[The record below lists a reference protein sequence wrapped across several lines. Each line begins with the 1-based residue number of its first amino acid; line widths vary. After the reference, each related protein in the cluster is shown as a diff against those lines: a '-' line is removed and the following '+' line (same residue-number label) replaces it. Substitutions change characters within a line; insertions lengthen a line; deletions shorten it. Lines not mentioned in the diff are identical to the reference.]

1 VALFY
6 DHAYFHLPVRERIQQ
21 IRDALHFHDRSHREQ
36 WNESFQEGSDAGPP
50 VTDGHVILGPD
61 TRETIRQ
68 VRRELALLDFE
79 GGGGKGRAAL
89 EILESLPTWHYVVQ
103 GKPDADLS
111 LTTVVNDLDV
121 LLHLLPAT
129 SAANVT
135 PITDA
140 GQPPPEHVGPSS
152 AVITIQRDEL
162 ESNVTRQP
170 PVLPQT
176 QKQATLIG
184 GKLHDARK
192 RRGHKQEH
200 IAELLNVDVS
210 TISRWER
217 GDQEPSEQH
226 RPRILAYID
235 QELDTDSK

>member
-1 VALFY
+1 MPVFY
-6 DHAYFHLPVRERIQQ
+6 GPGYFHLPTRERIEQM
-21 IRDALHFHDRSHREQ
+21 RKYLHLRDRSHRDE
-36 WNESFQEGSDAGPP
+36 WNEVFKEGAGAGPP
-50 VTDGHVILGPD
+50 VTDGHIILGPD

-79 GGGGKGRAAL
+79 GGGGKGKAAL
-89 EILESLPTWHYVVQ
+89 EILESLPTWHYLVH

-121 LLHLLPAT
+121 LLRLLPAT
-129 SAANVT
+129 SAANLT

-140 GQPPPEHVGPSS
+140 GQPPPEHVEPSS

-176 QKQATLIG
+176 QMQATDIG
-184 GKLHDARK
+184 EKLHDVRK

-226 RPRILAYID
+226 RPKILEYIA
-235 QELDTDSK
+235 QELDTSSK